1 VLITS
6 GALLGLALGIA
17 GLVALRRRRRAVAPA
32 PWDPSRTRPRDA
44 RPEEHAAFAQTIE
57 AVSAPAASGIRCV
70 TCGRETPDDARFCPY
85 DGAPLTA
92 VSQPAQRATPLPHAF
107 QVGPYECI
115 EPLGEG
121 GMGVVYRARHSH
133 LGRPAAVKV
142 LLPGAALNE
151 ERVALFRREARLAAS
166 VQHPNSVAI
175 YDFGELQGAMLYLAM
190 ELVEGRNLDETIG
203 GRPMHPARVARIVR
217 QVADALDAAHRAGVV
232 HRDLKPA
239 NIMLCAD
246 GAETVK
252 IVDFGIARGVM
263 DPRRTEAG
271 RVMGTLGYM
280 APEQARGDA
289 DLDARADV
297 FALGVVAFEML
308 TGALPFDDPGSGFHV
323 ALMRRMVLAGP
334 APSVRTT
341 VPSLPPA
348 VDECLAAA
356 LSADRERRTSTAGAF
371 ARALEL
377 ALQGASGEA
386 ALRVG

>member
-1 VLITS
+1 
-6 GALLGLALGIA
+6 
-17 GLVALRRRRRAVAPA
+17 
-32 PWDPSRTRPRDA
+32 
-44 RPEEHAAFAQTIE
+44 
-57 AVSAPAASGIRCV
+57 
-70 TCGRETPDDARFCPY
+70 
-85 DGAPLTA
+85 
-92 VSQPAQRATPLPHAF
+92 
-107 QVGPYECI
+107 
-115 EPLGEG
+115 
-121 GMGVVYRARHSH
+121 
-133 LGRPAAVKV
+133 
-142 LLPGAALNE
+142 
-151 ERVALFRREARLAAS
+151 
-166 VQHPNSVAI
+166 
-175 YDFGELQGAMLYLAM
+175 
-190 ELVEGRNLDETIG
+190 
-203 GRPMHPARVARIVR
+203 
-217 QVADALDAAHRAGVV
+217 
-232 HRDLKPA
+232 
-239 NIMLCAD
+239 
-246 GAETVK
+246 VK

-308 TGALPFDDPGSGFHV
+308 TGALPFDDPASGFHV

-334 APSVRTT
+334 APSVRAA

-356 LSADRERRTSTAGAF
+356 LCADRERRTSSAGAF